1 MKGGQRMTDR
11 TVSSIRTVIDR
22 YFVLASSAAPESV
35 AELFS
40 EAVDF
45 DIPGDVASVP
55 WLGRREGR
63 AGVAAFIAEIR
74 RGTRGDIFEIERIV
88 VDGDIAVIL
97 GHFRTLAIA
106 TNKMMNS
113 DFAFVFTVVNGLI
126 TRFRLLE
133 DSYAVSQA
141 HHVAPLA

>member
-1 MKGGQRMTDR
+1 MTDR
-11 TVSSIRTVIDR
+11 NVSSTRTVVDR
-22 YFVLASSAAPESV
+22 YFAFASSAAPESI

-74 RGTRGDIFEIERIV
+74 RGTRSDTFEIDRIV
-88 VDGDIAVIL
+88 VDGDTAVVL
-97 GHFRTLAIA
+97 GRFRTWAVA
-106 TNKMMNS
+106 TNKLMDS
-113 DFAFVFTVVNGLI
+113 DFALIFTVGDSLI

-133 DSYAVSQA
+133 DSYAVSRA
-141 HHVAPLA
+141 LHVAPHA